1 MGRPTLRATH
11 CLHCGTELTSP
22 SGKRARIDRTYCA
35 ESCRVLAYR
44 VRREHRA
51 DGNPERTPK
60 RAEVR
65 PPLLHKALSA
75 LTDLQAQIVGIGHS
89 LREENLAD
97 KRQEIAPD
105 TDDHKAEAE
114 SLRKQIE
121 ELREKLDA
129 AQKRNA
135 ELEGIV
141 SAQADRIRELEAEK
155 NEGKSAP
162 ATAVQ
167 RAVDVLT
174 KGLTRDEGRWIT
186 DLGTAIQA
194 GYDPLSDPLVDCK
207 FDEIGAE
214 QDLADAFEQR
224 GQVPPIRIQRRGI
237 LLFPVAIWAARLAR
251 QQYESERSGGFLS
264 RVGGG
269 FGRRLVLADEEYLCK
284 LSGAQKRELE
294 RRLIGIER
302 R

>member
-51 DGNPERTPK
+51 DGNPEQTPK
-60 RAEVR
+60 RVEVR

-75 LTDLQAQIVGIGHS
+75 LADLQAQIVGIGHS
-89 LREENLAD
+89 LREEDLAD
-97 KRQEIAPD
+97 KRQESAPD
-105 TDDHKAEAE
+105 TNDRKAEAE

-121 ELREKLDA
+121 ELRERLDA
-129 AQKRNA
+129 AQKRNT

-155 NEGKSAP
+155 NEGKAAP

-167 RAVDVLT
+167 RAVDALT
-174 KGLTRDEGRWIT
+174 KGLTRDEGRWLT

-194 GYDPLSDPLVDCK
+194 GYAPLSDPLVDCK

-269 FGRRLVLADEEYLCK
+269 FGRRLVLADEEYLCN
-284 LSGAQKRELE
+284 LSGAQKRDLE
-294 RRLIGIER
+294 RAFGGAER

>member
-1 MGRPTLRATH
+1 
-11 CLHCGTELTSP
+11 
-22 SGKRARIDRTYCA
+22 
-35 ESCRVLAYR
+35 
-44 VRREHRA
+44 
-51 DGNPERTPK
+51 
-60 RAEVR
+60 VR

-75 LTDLQAQIVGIGHS
+75 LAELQAQIVGIGHS

-105 TDDHKAEAE
+105 TADHKAEAE

-129 AQKRNA
+129 AQKRNT

-155 NEGKSAP
+155 NEGKAAP

-174 KGLTRDEGRWIT
+174 KGLTRDEGRWLT

-224 GQVPPIRIQRRGI
+224 GQVPPIRVQRRGT

-251 QQYESERSGGFLS
+251 QQYESERSGGLLS

-284 LSGAQKRELE
+284 LSRAQKRELE
-294 RRLIGIER
+294 RKLIGLER

>member
-75 LTDLQAQIVGIGHS
+75 LAELQAQIVGIGHS

-97 KRQEIAPD
+97 KRQEIALD

-121 ELREKLDA
+121 
-129 AQKRNA
+129 
-135 ELEGIV
+135 
-141 SAQADRIRELEAEK
+141 S
-155 NEGKSAP
+155 
-162 ATAVQ
+162 
-167 RAVDVLT
+167 
-174 KGLTRDEGRWIT
+174 
-186 DLGTAIQA
+186 
-194 GYDPLSDPLVDCK
+194 
-207 FDEIGAE
+207 
-214 QDLADAFEQR
+214 
-224 GQVPPIRIQRRGI
+224 
-237 LLFPVAIWAARLAR
+237 
-251 QQYESERSGGFLS
+251 
-264 RVGGG
+264 
-269 FGRRLVLADEEYLCK
+269 
-284 LSGAQKRELE
+284 
-294 RRLIGIER
+294 
-302 R
+302 

>member
-1 MGRPTLRATH
+1 MM
-11 CLHCGTELTSP
+11 
-22 SGKRARIDRTYCA
+22 
-35 ESCRVLAYR
+35 
-44 VRREHRA
+44 
-51 DGNPERTPK
+51 
-60 RAEVR
+60 
-65 PPLLHKALSA
+65 
-75 LTDLQAQIVGIGHS
+75 
-89 LREENLAD
+89 
-97 KRQEIAPD
+97 
-105 TDDHKAEAE
+105 
-114 SLRKQIE
+114 
-121 ELREKLDA
+121 
-129 AQKRNA
+129 
-135 ELEGIV
+135 

-155 NEGKSAP
+155 NEGKAAP

-174 KGLTRDEGRWIT
+174 IGLTRDEGRWLT

-224 GQVPPIRIQRRGI
+224 GQVPPIRIQQRGT

-294 RRLIGIER
+294 RRLIGLER

>member
-1 MGRPTLRATH
+1 MGQLKLRATH

-22 SGKRARIDRTYCA
+22 TGKRVRIDRTYCA

-44 VRREHRA
+44 VRRELRGE
-51 DGNPERTPK
+51 GNPEGTPK
-60 RAEVR
+60 RVETR

-75 LTDLQAQIVGIGHS
+75 LAELQAQIVGIGHS
-89 LREENLAD
+89 LREEDQAD
-97 KRQEIAPD
+97 RQHRIALD
-105 TDDHKAEAE
+105 AVEHKAEAE
-114 SLRKQIE
+114 SLGKQIE

-141 SAQADRIRELEAEK
+141 SAQTDRIRDLEAEMK
-155 NEGKSAP
+155 ERKAAPSSAI
-162 ATAVQ
+162 Q
-167 RAVDVLT
+167 RAAEVIT
-174 KGLTRDEGRWIT
+174 KGLTRDEGRWLT

-194 GYDPLSDPLVDCK
+194 GYDPLIDPLVDCK

-224 GQVPPIRIQRRGI
+224 GQLPSIRLHRRGI
-237 LLFPVAIWAARLAR
+237 LLFPLALWAARLAR
-251 QQYESERSGGFLS
+251 QQYESERSGGVLS
-264 RVGGG
+264 RGGGG
-269 FGRRLVLADEEYLCK
+269 FGKRLALADEEFLGK

-294 RRLIGIER
+294 RRLIGLER

>member
-22 SGKRARIDRTYCA
+22 TGKRARIDRTYCA

-51 DGNPERTPK
+51 DENPERTPK

-65 PPLLHKALSA
+65 PSLLHKALSA
-75 LTDLQAQIVGIGHS
+75 LAELQAQILGIGHS

-129 AQKRNA
+129 AQKRNT

-141 SAQADRIRELEAEK
+141 SAQAERIRELEAEK
-155 NEGKSAP
+155 SDRMAPP

-167 RAVDVLT
+167 RAAEVLT
-174 KGLTRDEGRWIT
+174 KGLTRDEGRWLT

-214 QDLADAFEQR
+214 QGLADAFEQR
-224 GQVPPIRIQRRGI
+224 GQLPPIRTQRRGI
-237 LLFPVAIWAARLAR
+237 LLFPMAIWAARLAR
-251 QQYESERSGGFLS
+251 QQYEAERSGGLLS

>member
-44 VRREHRA
+44 VRRQHRA
-51 DGNPERTPK
+51 DGNPEQTPN
-60 RAEVR
+60 RAEAR
-65 PPLLHKALSA
+65 PPLLHKALCA
-75 LTDLQAQIVGIGHS
+75 LAELQAQIVGIGHS
-89 LREENLAD
+89 LREEDLAD
-97 KRQEIAPD
+97 KKQRIEPH
-105 TDDHKAEAE
+105 TVEHEAEAE
-114 SLRKQIE
+114 SLRKQIA
-121 ELREKLDA
+121 ELKERLDA
-129 AQKRNA
+129 AQKRNT

-141 SAQADRIRELEAEK
+141 SAQADRIREPEAEK
-155 NEGKSAP
+155 NEGKAES

-167 RAVDVLT
+167 RAVEVII
-174 KGLTRDEGRWIT
+174 KGLTRDEVRWLT

-194 GYDPLSDPLVDCK
+194 GYDPLRDPLVDCK

-224 GQVPPIRIQRRGI
+224 GQVPSIRLHHRGI
-237 LLFPVAIWAARLAR
+237 LLFPLALWAARLAR
-251 QQYESERSGGFLS
+251 QQYESERSGGVLS
-264 RVGGG
+264 RGGGG
-269 FGRRLVLADEEYLCK
+269 FGKRLALADEEFLGK

-294 RRLIGIER
+294 RRLIGIAR

>member
-75 LTDLQAQIVGIGHS
+75 LAELQAQIVGIGHS
-89 LREENLAD
+89 LREENLAAT
-97 KRQEIAPD
+97 RQEIAPD

-129 AQKRNA
+129 AQKRNT

-155 NEGKSAP
+155 NEGKAAPSSAI
-162 ATAVQ
+162 Q
-167 RAVDVLT
+167 RAAEVIT
-174 KGLTRDEGRWIT
+174 KGLTRDEGRWLT

-194 GYDPLSDPLVDCK
+194 GYDPLSDPLVNRK

-214 QDLADAFEQR
+214 QDLADAFEQQ
-224 GQVPPIRIQRRGI
+224 GQLPPIRIQRRGL
-237 LLFPVAIWAARLAR
+237 LLFPMALWAARLAR
-251 QQYESERSGGFLS
+251 QQYESERTPRILS
-264 RVGGG
+264 RSGDG
-269 FGRRLVLADEEYLCK
+269 FGKRLPLSDEEFLCRR
-284 LSGAQKRELE
+284 SGTQKVELE
-294 RRLIGIER
+294 QRLRRV
-302 R
+302 

>member
-1 MGRPTLRATH
+1 MGRLMLRATH

-35 ESCRVLAYR
+35 ESCRVLAYK
-44 VRREHRA
+44 VRRQLRFE
-51 DGNPERTPK
+51 GNPEQTPK
-60 RAEVR
+60 RAETR

-75 LTDLQAQIVGIGHS
+75 LAELQAQIVGIGHS

-97 KRQEIAPD
+97 KRQEIALD

-129 AQKRNA
+129 AQKRNT

-174 KGLTRDEGRWIT
+174 KGLTRDEGRWLT

-224 GQVPPIRIQRRGI
+224 GQVPSIRLHRRGI
-237 LLFPVAIWAARLAR
+237 LLFPMAIWAARLAR
-251 QQYESERSGGFLS
+251 QQYESERSGGLLS
-264 RVGGG
+264 RSGGG
-269 FGRRLVLADEEYLCK
+269 FGMRLVLADEEFLCK

-294 RRLIGIER
+294 RRLRGV
-302 R
+302 

>member
-1 MGRPTLRATH
+1 
-11 CLHCGTELTSP
+11 
-22 SGKRARIDRTYCA
+22 
-35 ESCRVLAYR
+35 
-44 VRREHRA
+44 
-51 DGNPERTPK
+51 
-60 RAEVR
+60 VR

-75 LTDLQAQIVGIGHS
+75 LAELQAQIVGIGHS

-129 AQKRNA
+129 AQKRNT

-141 SAQADRIRELEAEK
+141 SAQAVRIRELEAEK
-155 NEGKSAP
+155 NEGKAAP

-207 FDEIGAE
+207 FDEICAE
-214 QDLADAFEQR
+214 QDLADAFEQQ
-224 GQVPPIRIQRRGI
+224 GQLPSIRIQR
-237 LLFPVAIWAARLAR
+237 
-251 QQYESERSGGFLS
+251 
-264 RVGGG
+264 
-269 FGRRLVLADEEYLCK
+269 
-284 LSGAQKRELE
+284 
-294 RRLIGIER
+294 
-302 R
+302 